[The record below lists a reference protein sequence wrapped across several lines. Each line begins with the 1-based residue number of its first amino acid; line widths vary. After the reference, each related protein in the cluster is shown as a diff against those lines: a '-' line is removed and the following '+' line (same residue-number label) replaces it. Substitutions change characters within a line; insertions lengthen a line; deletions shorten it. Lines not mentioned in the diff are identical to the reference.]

1 MKRLRSWDYSSL
13 CSKLAT
19 LTFIGLA
26 CALEAH
32 ASNSGLPWEKPM
44 TAIGNSLSGPVAYS
58 IGLIGI
64 VASGATMLFGHDLPE
79 FARKGAMLGLGAGT
93 LVFAAPLL
101 QSAFGV
107 SAAII

>member
-1 MKRLRSWDYSSL
+1 MKRFCNLDYSSL
-13 CSKLAT
+13 CRKLAT
-19 LTFIGLA
+19 VAFLGLG

-32 ASNSGLPWEKPM
+32 ASTSGLPWEKPM
-44 TAIGNSLSGPVAYS
+44 TAISNSLSGPVAYS

-79 FARKGAMLGLGAGT
+79 FARKGAMVGLGAGT

-107 SAAII
+107 SAALI

>member
-1 MKRLRSWDYSSL
+1 MKSFRNGNVSGFGR
-13 CSKLAT
+13 KLAT
-19 LTFIGLA
+19 ITSIALA

-32 ASNSGLPWEKPM
+32 ASTSGLPWEKPM

-79 FARKGAMLGLGAGT
+79 FARKGAMVGLGAGT